1 MTVAPLHAFAS
12 CFRPHFVAAAGFSLV
27 MNLLMLVPALFM
39 LQVFDRVLTSR
50 SAETLIM
57 LSLLAP
63 GSDSGHS

>member
-1 MTVAPLHAFAS
+1 
-12 CFRPHFVAAAGFSLV
+12 

-57 LSLLAP
+57 LSLLAVGALVIMAYP
-63 GSDSGHS
+63 RRDPARGC